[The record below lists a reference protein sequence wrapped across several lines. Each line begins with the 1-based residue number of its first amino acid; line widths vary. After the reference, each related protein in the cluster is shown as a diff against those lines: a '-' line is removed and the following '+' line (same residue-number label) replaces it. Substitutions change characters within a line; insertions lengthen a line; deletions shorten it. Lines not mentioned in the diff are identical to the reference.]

1 MVVFGA
7 TCTTTQETEMDIVMR
22 ARALWFAVACLV
34 FIAIAIPLQAQELE
48 DVSGAK
54 ALQDMSRVTG
64 FTFSQDTLPGTLQ
77 QVAAGYRA
85 VMPLHKVGSPWAVM
99 TGPSHLVVI
108 IRGAQVSDR
117 GAENYLV
124 NKVIADGGGDA
135 FFYCRWVWGVKFKPQ
150 MKNSV
155 FKSCTVTYRHQDIH
169 FALVS
174 FGVSYHETEKRYS
187 IVSIDA
193 PQNSSV
199 DNESRLEEIIQGLVF
214 APIPTG

>member
-1 MVVFGA
+1 MG
-7 TCTTTQETEMDIVMR
+7 IVKC
-22 ARALWFAVACLV
+22 ARALWFTAACLV

-48 DVSGAK
+48 DASGAK

-85 VMPLHKVGSPWAVM
+85 VMPPHKVGSPWGVM
-99 TGPSHLVVI
+99 TGPSHLAVI
-108 IRGAQVSDR
+108 IRGAQVSDK
-117 GAENYLV
+117 GVENYLV
-124 NKVIADGGGDA
+124 NKVIADEGDV
-135 FFYCRWVWGVKFKPQ
+135 FFYCKWVWGVKFKPQ
-150 MKNSV
+150 MRNSV
-155 FKSCTVTYRHQDIH
+155 FKSCTVTYRHQEIR

-174 FGVSYHETEKRYS
+174 FGVWYHETEKRYS

-199 DNESRLEEIIQGLVF
+199 DNESRLEKIMQGLVF